1 MFSGTTSPTEIAVN
15 TDFLCS
21 TGSPEPHLRA
31 IAEAGFTHLHWC
43 HQWNTDFLYSR
54 SEWAQYAR
62 WFHEFD
68 LKLLD
73 IHGSQGV
80 EKCWHSPV
88 EYERQ
93 AGVELVVNRIMML
106 RELGGTGSLMMH
118 MPAFRNL
125 GGDDRTAI
133 RARFEALKRSLDEL
147 LPLLEKYDVRIAVEN
162 TKWDTFELI
171 GEVMKN
177 YPEKYFGITY
187 DSGHGN
193 IGDGQGLNH
202 LEVLKNRLQALHL
215 NDNDGGKI
223 DCHQPPFYGTVDWV
237 HVVKLLAGS
246 SYKGRPL
253 SFELSMRYTPFYEEE
268 LERNQ
273 RPERIRAF
281 LSDAY
286 ERCRKVVEMFELER
300 ARKEV
305 HPNEH

>member
-1 MFSGTTSPTEIAVN
+1 MFSGTHFPTEIAVN

-93 AGVELVVNRIMML
+93 AGVELVV
-106 RELGGTGSLMMH
+106 
-118 MPAFRNL
+118 
-125 GGDDRTAI
+125 
-133 RARFEALKRSLDEL
+133 
-147 LPLLEKYDVRIAVEN
+147 
-162 TKWDTFELI
+162 
-171 GEVMKN
+171 
-177 YPEKYFGITY
+177 
-187 DSGHGN
+187 
-193 IGDGQGLNH
+193 
-202 LEVLKNRLQALHL
+202 
-215 NDNDGGKI
+215 
-223 DCHQPPFYGTVDWV
+223 
-237 HVVKLLAGS
+237 KLLAGS

-253 SFELSMRYTPFYEEE
+253 SFELSMRYTPFYEGE

-273 RPERIRAF
+273 RPERIHAF

-286 ERCRKVVEMFELER
+286 ERCRKVVEMFEQER
-300 ARKEV
+300 ARMGG
-305 HPNEH
+305 HSNES